1 MAQDGP
7 HGHHDSSSN
16 ERSFVPPRTMNLL
29 GPAETDNGGSKI
41 SSPVSMDAS
50 KGKEVIP
57 NAISGGGE
65 QHGSPSRSEGKNLAL
80 GLAAAAA
87 DATTGDGSTKGKI
100 SMAADDSELK
110 VQIIMER
117 ERRRHMKDMF
127 NTLLDLMP
135 HVPKKVDKATL
146 VGETIN
152 YIKALEQTKA
162 NLERKKQE
170 RALARQAAATA
181 NKAGAFSLPVTRT
194 AHGMAALS
202 DGWGPAIPQQQH
214 AAPAAAPPPAA
225 LGAAGFQT
233 WSTPKVVLSVLSNNE
248 AVINVCAPRQPHM
261 LTLVLS
267 VLSKHGIEVV
277 SMQIAA
283 DGAGSLF
290 AIYTRVN
297 GAGGENPLAAE
308 DIYKLAV
315 SEIMVWLST

>member
-7 HGHHDSSSN
+7 HGHHDASSSS
-16 ERSFVPPRTMNLL
+16 ERSFVPPRTVNFL
-29 GPAETDNGGSKI
+29 GPAENDNGGSKI
-41 SSPVSMDAS
+41 GSPVSMDAAS

-57 NAISGGGE
+57 NATNGAE
-65 QHGSPSRSEGKNLAL
+65 QHGSPSRSEGKNLDL

-87 DATTGDGSTKGKI
+87 ADAATGDGSTKGKS
-100 SMAADDSELK
+100 SMAANDDGELK

-117 ERRRHMKDMF
+117 ERRRQMKDMF
-127 NTLLDLMP
+127 NTLKDLMP

-170 RALARQAAATA
+170 RALARQAAAAA
-181 NKAGAFSLPVTRT
+181 NKAGASSAPVART

-202 DGWGPAIPQQQH
+202 NGWGPVLPQQP
-214 AAPAAAPPPAA
+214 AAPAPAPPRGPE
-225 LGAAGFQT
+225 GFQT
-233 WSTPKVVLSVLSNNE
+233 WSTQKVVLSVLSNNE
-248 AVINVCAPRQPHM
+248 AVINVCVPRQAHK

-267 VLSKHGIEVV
+267 VLSKYGIEVI
-277 SMQIAA
+277 SMQVAA

-290 AIYTRVN
+290 AIHTRVN
-297 GAGGENPLAAE
+297 GAGGQNPSAE

-315 SEIMVWLST
+315 SEIMVGTTNQ